1 MARLVVLSEG
11 FTGRTHELKPG
22 VNTMGR
28 ADDNAFS
35 ITEASVSG
43 HHCEIEFKN
52 GEVHVKDLGS
62 TNGTFVNND
71 KVSESALKPGEI
83 LRLGQIEMRLE
94 TGDAKSTDPQSLDQT
109 MVIPKGKQG
118 VKLNELE
125 GTKEIHFGKNNPF
138 KKQSDKATKLFLG
151 AALLVGVATI
161 ILLVIAITKMG
172 K

>member
-11 FTGRTHELKPG
+11 FTGRAHELKPG
-22 VNTMGR
+22 TNTVGR
-28 ADDNAFS
+28 ADDNAFTIS
-35 ITEASVSG
+35 EASVSG
-43 HHCEIEFKN
+43 HHCEIEIKDK
-52 GEVHVKDLGS
+52 EIRVKDLDS

-71 KVSESALKPGEI
+71 KVTESVLTPGQI
-83 LRLGQIEMRLE
+83 LRLGQIEMRVE
-94 TGDAKSTDPQSLDQT
+94 SGDAKSQDPQSLDQT

-125 GTKEIHFGKNNPF
+125 GTKEIHLGKNNPF